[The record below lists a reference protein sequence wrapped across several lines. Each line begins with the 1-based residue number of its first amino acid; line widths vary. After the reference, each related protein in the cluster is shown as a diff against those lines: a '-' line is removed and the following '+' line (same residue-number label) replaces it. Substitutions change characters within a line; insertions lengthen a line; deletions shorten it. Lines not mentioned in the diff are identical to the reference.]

1 MGSLLKGVPG
11 VRWGDLRGAQAPAR
25 DIPPLLS
32 RIAWGG
38 EDVARLAIDDL
49 GDCICALGFVV
60 GEATAP
66 TVPFLLELAE
76 APHVPCKPE
85 LLELLEKIYRTQTW
99 HSSAVAA
106 GGPKRKNF
114 QEQPGWEVAAR
125 AAVLAGRRVIEG
137 LAGSVQPEVA
147 DAARRLLRAIDEDPG
162 LPEV

>member
-1 MGSLLKGVPG
+1 
-11 VRWGDLRGAQAPAR
+11 
-25 DIPPLLS
+25 LLS

-38 EDVARLAIDDL
+38 EEVARLAIDDL

-85 LLELLEKIYRTQTW
+85 LLELLEKIYRTRTW

-114 QEQPGWEVAAR
+114 QEQPGWEVAVR
-125 AAVLAGRRVIEG
+125 DAVIAGRRVIEG

-147 DAARRLLRAIDEDPG
+147 DAARRLLRAMDEDPG
-162 LPEV
+162 LPEI

>member
-1 MGSLLKGVPG
+1 MGSVLKGVPG

-38 EDVARLAIDDL
+38 EDAARLAIDDL

-76 APHVPCKPE
+76 APFVPCKPE

-106 GGPKRKNF
+106 DGPKRKNF

-162 LPEV
+162 LPGI

>member
-11 VRWGDLRGAQAPAR
+11 VRWGNLRGAQAPAR

-85 LLELLEKIYRTQTW
+85 LLELLEKIYRTRTW

-125 AAVLAGRRVIEG
+125 EAVLRGRPVIEA
-137 LAGSVQPEVA
+137 LADSVLPEVA

-162 LPEV
+162 LPEI

>member
-1 MGSLLKGVPG
+1 
-11 VRWGDLRGAQAPAR
+11 
-25 DIPPLLS
+25 LLS

-85 LLELLEKIYRTQTW
+85 LLELLEKIYRTKTW
-99 HSSAVAA
+99 HTSAVAA

-125 AAVLAGRRVIEG
+125 AGVLAGRPIIEK
-137 LAGSVQPEVA
+137 LADSVQSEVA
-147 DAARRLLRAIDEDPG
+147 EAARRLLRSIDEDPG
-162 LPEV
+162 LPEI